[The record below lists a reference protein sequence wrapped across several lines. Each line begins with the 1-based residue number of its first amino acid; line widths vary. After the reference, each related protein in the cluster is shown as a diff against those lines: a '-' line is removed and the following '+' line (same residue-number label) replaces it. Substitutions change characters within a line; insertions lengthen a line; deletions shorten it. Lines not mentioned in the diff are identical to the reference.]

1 MRSIKYFSKSF
12 LKKLLTFP
20 YTYISDGKSKYA
32 MVCIVGKC
40 GVIHLPS
47 WSHPRYSVGLL
58 NIILWQ

>member
-40 GVIHLPS
+40 GVIHLPF
-47 WSHPRYSVGLL
+47 
-58 NIILWQ
+58 